1 MFTVDRTVFRG
12 PFGPGDSDGWDASEA
27 AEQIRRVIRV
37 ELDDVEIAIKADNKS
52 KALDELDDA
61 VRKLK
66 RIANGSQ

>member
-1 MFTVDRTVFRG
+1 M
-12 PFGPGDSDGWDASEA
+12 DASEA

-66 RIANGSQ
+66 RIANGLQ

>member
-1 MFTVDRTVFRG
+1 M
-12 PFGPGDSDGWDASEA
+12 DANEA

-61 VRKLK
+61 MQR
-66 RIANGSQ
+66 RRSSQRAGCALRPELRFFPRWV